1 MHADLHK
8 LLPPDVYSALDTS
21 SGMEATARTKLQRT
35 CRDIDRPVGAR
46 GTAPAS
52 SAPGHSPPPPM
63 QAHTPDAPVAIPRYL
78 GTSANQAAAQPA
90 YGCVARPPPAATAAH
105 TNLRPPPPTPHP
117 PPTLHSPGGGG
128 GSSGGANQPTAT
140 FPPRGPD

>member
-35 CRDIDRPVGAR
+35 CRDIDCPVGAR

-52 SAPGHSPPPPM
+52 SAPGHSAPP
-63 QAHTPDAPVAIPRYL
+63 Q
-78 GTSANQAAAQPA
+78 
-90 YGCVARPPPAATAAH
+90 CK
-105 TNLRPPPPTPHP
+105 PT
-117 PPTLHSPGGGG
+117 PPTLPWPFH
-128 GSSGGANQPTAT
+128 AT
-140 FPPRGPD
+140 WAPARIKRRRNRPMAV